1 MKLPSAIDRLFQQDD
16 VNFFLANRL
25 PRRLLTRFMG
35 WFSRIEQ
42 PVVRDLSIG
51 VFALFAGDLRLDE
64 AKKTAF
70 TSLHDC
76 FVREL
81 KHGAR
86 PVAPDCRLLVSP
98 CDGIVGA
105 AGTIDDGTLLQAK
118 GSSYT
123 LGDLCGDLRA
133 ADRYRRGRYVTLR
146 LTSNMY
152 HRFHAPCDCRI
163 DDVTCI
169 SGDTWNVNPVAVARI
184 ARLYCKNERAVIH
197 ARADGAG
204 DAIAIVAVGAILVG
218 SIHVHFPRVAH
229 YRKGDELGYFHHG
242 STIIVVTT
250 DGLDLCDTVRPG
262 AIVRMGEPLVR
273 RR

>member
-1 MKLPSAIDRLFQQDD
+1 
-16 VNFFLANRL
+16 
-25 PRRLLTRFMG
+25 
-35 WFSRIEQ
+35 
-42 PVVRDLSIG
+42 
-51 VFALFAGDLRLDE
+51 
-64 AKKTAF
+64 
-70 TSLHDC
+70 
-76 FVREL
+76 
-81 KHGAR
+81 
-86 PVAPDCRLLVSP
+86 
-98 CDGIVGA
+98 
-105 AGTIDDGTLLQAK
+105 
-118 GSSYT
+118 
-123 LGDLCGDLRA
+123 DLRA

-262 AIVRMGEPLVR
+262 AIVRMGEPLLR
-273 RR
+273 RRCECRSPVTGACHAVRAAASTERPSSIASYNTICPHRA